1 MNPFNLILFILF
13 LGIVHTNAERPNIVL
28 IYMDDMGYGD
38 IGCYGS
44 SKNRTPVIDQMA
56 REGIRFTDF
65 YVTSGVCTPSRASL
79 LTGCY
84 PRRVSMHIDQ
94 NNKWV
99 LFPSARKGL
108 NPDETTIA
116 EILKKQNYTTA
127 CIGKWHLGDQSKF
140 LPTRQGFD
148 SYFGIPYSNDMGRK
162 NIPLPLL
169 RNEEV
174 LEAPIK
180 QEPITRRYTEEAVS
194 FIKRNSK
201 KPFFLYL
208 PHTSVH
214 LPLFPGKAFAGKS
227 KNGKYGDWIEEV
239 DASTGAILKALKDT
253 GIDEKTLVIFTSDNG
268 SNAQNGGSNKP
279 LKGSKGTTHEGGMR
293 VPCVMRWPGKI
304 PTGKTCRELVSTLD
318 FLPTFAA
325 LAEGQISKNRKI
337 DGHDVRNLIFGKLG
351 AKSPRKAFFYYHTTQ
366 LQAVRSGKWKLVLPQ
381 AEKLTGWSGK
391 EKDSPLQLFDVSTDL
406 GEQTNLAEAHPD
418 VVKRLIFYAD
428 EARQDLGDGNEAGK
442 GQRPAGWVKEA
453 KPLLKAP

>member
-44 SKNRTPVIDQMA
+44 SKNHTPVIDQMA

-84 PRRVSMHIDQ
+84 PRRVSMHVDQ

-99 LFPSARKGL
+99 LFPSAKKGL

-337 DGHDVRNLIFGKLG
+337 DGHDVRNLIF
-351 AKSPRKAFFYYHTTQ
+351 
-366 LQAVRSGKWKLVLPQ
+366 
-381 AEKLTGWSGK
+381 
-391 EKDSPLQLFDVSTDL
+391 
-406 GEQTNLAEAHPD
+406 
-418 VVKRLIFYAD
+418 
-428 EARQDLGDGNEAGK
+428 
-442 GQRPAGWVKEA
+442 
-453 KPLLKAP
+453 

>member
-44 SKNRTPVIDQMA
+44 SKNHTPVIDQMA

-84 PRRVSMHIDQ
+84 PRRVSMHVDQ

-99 LFPSARKGL
+99 LFPSAKKGL

-366 LQAVRSGKWKLVLPQ
+366 LQAVRSDKWKLVLPQ

-428 EARQDLGDGNEAGK
+428 EARQDLGDGNESGK

-453 KPLLKAP
+453 KPLLKAQ

>member
-44 SKNRTPVIDQMA
+44 SKNHTPVIDQMA

-84 PRRVSMHIDQ
+84 PRRVSMHVDQ

-99 LFPSARKGL
+99 LFPSAKKGL

-366 LQAVRSGKWKLVLPQ
+366 LQAVRSDKWKLVLPQ

-406 GEQTNLAEAHPD
+406 GEQTNLADAHPD

-428 EARQDLGDGNEAGK
+428 EARQDLGDGNESGK

-453 KPLLKAP
+453 KPLLKAQ

>member
-127 CIGKWHLGDQSKF
+127 CIGKWHLGDQSQF